1 MGVGASK
8 NESTF
13 DVINQTLSENI
24 NKQLVKIAQRSVST
38 INATQFIKIIAK
50 AGRDANISNVKQKM
64 VMNIDIKKFIDNVD
78 ETTLKS
84 IMTTSLEAS
93 AKDSQTVN
101 HQLILGASLS
111 SNSSK
116 ASVMNSA
123 INRVVN
129 SYTHEQ
135 FIEDVQNVLG
145 SQTIEIPVE
154 AGRDVNVS
162 DISQYVQV
170 ELLSSH
176 ISKAMAKTI
185 MDVSTESSTTA
196 KKETSQ
202 SASGGLS
209 MGMIT
214 IIIIVVII
222 ALLGGFAL
230 FWFNGGREIVVQQL
244 DKAGGTAKMR
254 PRMTTTP
261 TKFAML
267 ARHSQYQSP

>member
-1 MGVGASK
+1 MGIGASK

-13 DVINQTLSENI
+13 NIINETLSENI
-24 NKQLVKIAQRSVST
+24 NQQLVKISQRSVSNV
-38 INATQFIKIIAK
+38 NATQLIKIIVK

-64 VMNIDIKKFIDNVD
+64 VVNIDIKKFIDNVD

-84 IMTTSLEAS
+84 IMTTSLDAA
-93 AKDSQTVN
+93 AKDNQTVD

-111 SNSSK
+111 SNASK
-116 ASVMNSA
+116 SNVANSA
-123 INRVVN
+123 VNRIMN

-135 FIEDVQNVLG
+135 FIEDVQNIIG
-145 SQTIEIPVE
+145 SQTIELPVS
-154 AGRDVNVS
+154 ADRDVNIS

-170 ELLSSH
+170 ELLASQ

-214 IIIIVVII
+214 TIIIVIVV
-222 ALLGGFAL
+222 ALLGGAIIW
-230 FWFNGGREIVVQQL
+230 WFNGGREIVVQQL
-244 DKAGGTAKMR
+244 EKSGGGDSHLR
-254 PRMTTTP
+254 
-261 TKFAML
+261 
-267 ARHSQYQSP
+267 